1 MSLSGWQ
8 RAVYEALC
16 DLSGPGCP
24 CVSRHDLLQYRLF
37 SLMERAGSHSRTPG
51 QDVSL
56 ALQRLRDKGLVEF
69 VGVGTYRLKEPGTGT
84 AAGWHRRPLEIETG
98 VTMTEQIVGH
108 KMASGAER
116 ERRLRVEA
124 EANGSVV
131 RVNPEVVPVPVPSG
145 STKPVAEAPAERL
158 RRMHQERMARRQEER
173 TAQLERRRHAAGAAR
188 DAVKIVWIP
197 LSKLRKGEINRDLD
211 YGLIWAIA
219 LNFEWESLQA
229 LTVEESGDDT
239 FKVRE
244 GHHRYD
250 ALQLV
255 FSLEP
260 DTLVPCVV
268 TRARGAVAAATT
280 VGNINITR
288 KSWTGLGKFTL
299 KVHQE
304 DEDAIAVLAALE
316 RYQLRPAEK
325 VGKLAKSGD
334 VTGVV
339 AMYAC
344 ARRSGMGAVERMLR
358 LHTDAWGRDPEAFR
372 VGIAVGT
379 WDFLLRYCPTPEYR
393 EEVLSGALR
402 GTKVAAVYDSA
413 RLKFT
418 AAKASAAIDGRPNA
432 VDERT
437 AFSWVVFDLYTA
449 HIRGKHSIKRLPE
462 FGLASTPSA
471 AKASLTQRIK
481 EYQAWEHKQA

>member
-16 DLSGPGCP
+16 DLSGAGCP
-24 CVSRHDLLQYRLF
+24 CVSRHDLLQYRLI
-37 SLMERAGSHSRTPG
+37 SLMEQVGSRSRAPG

-69 VGVGTYRLKEPGTGT
+69 VGVGTYRLKEPGTSA
-84 AAGWHRRPLEIETG
+84 AAGWHRRPLPIETG
-98 VTMTEQIVGH
+98 ATMTEKIV
-108 KMASGAER
+108 AER

-124 EANGSVV
+124 DANGSVLQV
-131 RVNPEVVPVPVPSG
+131 TPEVVPAPLPPG
-145 STKPVAEAPAERL
+145 PAKPPAEAPAERL
-158 RRMHQERMARRQEER
+158 RRMHQERLARRQEER
-173 TAQLERRRHAAGAAR
+173 AAQLERRRRTAGAAR

-219 LNFEWESLQA
+219 LAFEWESLQA
-229 LTVEESGDDT
+229 LTVEEIGDDT
-239 FKVRE
+239 YKVRE
-244 GHHRYD
+244 GHHRYE

-255 FSLEP
+255 FALEP

-304 DEDAIAVLAALE
+304 DADAVAVLAVLE

-325 VGKLAKSGD
+325 VGKLARSGD

-339 AMYAC
+339 AMYDC

-372 VGIAVGT
+372 VGISVGT
-379 WDFLLRYCPTPEYR
+379 WDFLLRYCPTSEYR

-402 GTKVAAVYDSA
+402 GTKIAAIYDSA
-413 RLKFT
+413 RSKFI

-462 FGLASTPSA
+462 FGVASTPSA
-471 AKASLTQRIK
+471 AKAALTQRIK
-481 EYQAWEHKQA
+481 EYQAWEHKQAS